1 MPERNHLV
9 FLQDMLESIAK
20 IQKYTEGM
28 GYEAFS
34 RSDLVTDAVV
44 RNFEIIGE
52 ASNHMPEEVRS
63 KYPDIPWSKMKGM
76 RNLVIHE
83 YFGVDYSI
91 IWKTIESALPS
102 LREKIKKAVE
112 AEENPAR

>member
-1 MPERNHLV
+1 MPERNHLI
-9 FLQDMLESIAK
+9 FLQDMIESIAK

-28 GYEAFS
+28 DYEAFS

-102 LREKIKKAVE
+102 LKEKIEKVVE
-112 AEENPAR
+112 IEGNPAR